1 MRLFKSKL
9 DFSEKHYQR
18 FRKAVLSKMWDGT
31 FRLDYFRD
39 DYCDRFINEYIQRIN
54 TELKGEWYIQL
65 KGGNEKFY
73 FLTIDPIK
81 LSRESFYTQYYN
93 EHIKSCV
100 TDVLKKM
107 IIDLY
112 MEKDKMENPY
122 IYHSFLSDKDYDFLK
137 QHLSDLGYRV
147 EKENDQI
154 KIYW

>member
-9 DFSEKHYQR
+9 EFNEEHYQQ
-18 FRKAVLSKMWDGT
+18 FKETVLLKMWDGT
-31 FRLDYFRD
+31 FGLDYFRD

-54 TELKGEWYIQL
+54 AELKHEWYIKL
-65 KGGNEKFY
+65 NGGNETFY
-73 FLTIDPIK
+73 FLDIIPFR
-81 LSRESFYTQYYN
+81 LSNKSFYSQYYN
-93 EHIKSCV
+93 EYIKYCV

-107 IIDLY
+107 IRELK
-112 MEKDKMENPY
+112 EKEDKMENPY
-122 IYHSFLSDKDYDFLK
+122 IYDCFLTDENYNGLK